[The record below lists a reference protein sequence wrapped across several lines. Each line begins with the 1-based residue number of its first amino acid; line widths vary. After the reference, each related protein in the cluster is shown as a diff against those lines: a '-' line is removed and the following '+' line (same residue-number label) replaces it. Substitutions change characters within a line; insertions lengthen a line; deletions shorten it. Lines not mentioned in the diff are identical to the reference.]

1 MLLAPI
7 RFRLKALPPVPFLC
21 TSTKQPLPWLEGK
34 LFCCVCWDECLLFGC
49 QFYHNISGNIACCHA
64 LHVIYRT
71 LQLFFWGRSTR
82 WRGYGFFPVFT
93 TVLNIRFFAWGSS
106 PRLLS
111 VCGAVVICH
120 FSPYFDIGILRGKK
134 LGVLPILEPSTF
146 RLVLRTLPL
155 NHSKLVASSAIYLG
169 SWWQNA
175 CILRW

>member
-1 MLLAPI
+1 MVCCSHQLDSG
-7 RFRLKALPPVPFLC
+7 FRLCRPYRSSAQAQNNHYRDWKASFFVVHAE
-21 TSTKQPLPWLEGK
+21 TSV
-34 LFCCVCWDECLLFGC
+34 FCLDVSSITVSVG
-49 QFYHNISGNIACCHA
+49 
-64 LHVIYRT
+64 T
-71 LQLFFWGRSTR
+71 LFFWGRSTR

-93 TVLNIRFFAWGSS
+93 TLLNIRFFAWGSF
-106 PRLLS
+106 PRLLC

-169 SWWQNA
+169 LWWQNA